1 MKPWKS
7 AMVLHADG
15 TLSTLQWGHGDEA
28 VEELSK
34 PFHRFPQRS
43 LQWGHGDEAVEE
55 EEGFRGA
62 GGERPGFN
70 GATAMKPWKRR
81 GAPPCRGSSAGFN
94 GATAM
99 KPWKRWCAT
108 PIGLGSTR
116 LQWGHGDEAVEEMT
130 LMAAITG
137 GEWASMGP
145 RR

>member
-34 PFHRFPQRS
+34 PFHRFPQRG

-55 EEGFRGA
+55 TRGTTVPRQLRWLQWGHGDEAVEED
-62 GGERPGFN
+62 
-70 GATAMKPWKRR
+70 RR
-81 GAPPCRGSSAGFN
+81 KTPNSRTRAGFN

-116 LQWGHGDEAVEEMT
+116 LQWGHGD
-130 LMAAITG
+130 
-137 GEWASMGP
+137 
-145 RR
+145 

>member
-1 MKPWKS
+1 
-7 AMVLHADG
+7 MVLHADG

-81 GAPPCRGSSAGFN
+81 GAPPCRGSSDGFN

-99 KPWKRWCAT
+99 KPWKR
-108 PIGLGSTR
+108 
-116 LQWGHGDEAVEEMT
+116 
-130 LMAAITG
+130 TG
-137 GEWASMGP
+137 GRPRTLAQERASMGP